1 MYMHAEEPIEVFTD
15 GVDIDQ
21 ISAGWHHNL
30 LKGKDGNLYG
40 FGARK
45 NGQMDGKNLEGR
57 EEQCAITQ
65 IRLPDDSTNSS
76 PIKSFKAQ
84 NMRSQLVRENGE
96 VWFWGG
102 YTYSGY
108 NKLLIKDFN
117 LLQEEDGIPIDKPI
131 LQLEMGFGHDT
142 ILVEEEPSAKMVNFE

>member
-1 MYMHAEEPIEVFTD
+1 
-15 GVDIDQ
+15 
-21 ISAGWHHNL
+21 
-30 LKGKDGNLYG
+30 
-40 FGARK
+40 
-45 NGQMDGKNLEGR
+45 MDGKNLEGR

-65 IRLPDDSTNSS
+65 ILLPDHSTNSS

-102 YTYSGY
+102 YTYSGH

-117 LLQEEDGIPIDKPI
+117 LL
-131 LQLEMGFGHDT
+131 
-142 ILVEEEPSAKMVNFE
+142 